1 MFQCQFFSYSRYP
14 TKCVSKFLFTQLMT
28 TKTLIFIFDHPHK
41 YGNRKYME
49 IHKFKATTRGGAFFF
64 ENQEGLYHQQSDAL
78 CSIDLPYGNG
88 TPESTGIKEV

>member
-1 MFQCQFFSYSRYP
+1 
-14 TKCVSKFLFTQLMT
+14 
-28 TKTLIFIFDHPHK
+28 
-41 YGNRKYME
+41 ME
-49 IHKFKATTRGGAFFF
+49 IGNTWKYINLRQQLGGGLPLLFF